1 MKTATQIWGLWDCEE
16 LLSVHLTHDDALD
29 AREEHLLGCRCFTD
43 DQDAISAAVE
53 IRAIRLPVEVGPV
66 ENPDQGTGAGHHD
79 RTTIGPG
86 GAQPRHQLRGGRHAD
101 R

>member
-29 AREEHLLGCRCFTD
+29 ARDEHRERCRCFAD
-43 DQDAISAAVE
+43 DQDAITAAVE
-53 IRAIRLPVEVGPV
+53 IRSIRLLEEIVPV
-66 ENPDQGTGAGHHD
+66 ENPDQGAGAGHHEQTAIT
-79 RTTIGPG
+79 RGTE
-86 GAQPRHQLRGGRHAD
+86 QPRHQTGGGRHAS